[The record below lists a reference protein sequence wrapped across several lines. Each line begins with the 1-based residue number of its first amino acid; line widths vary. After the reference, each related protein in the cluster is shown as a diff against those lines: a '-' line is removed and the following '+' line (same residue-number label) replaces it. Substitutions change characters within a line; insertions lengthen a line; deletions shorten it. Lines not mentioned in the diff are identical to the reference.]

1 MNTLDF
7 LMQGFAVAFQWQNI
21 LFAFLGVLIGTAVG
35 VLPGIGPMNGVAL
48 LLPVTAS
55 LTIGMS
61 PENAAASALI
71 LLAGIYYGAM
81 YGGSTTS
88 ILLNTPGESA
98 SVMTTIDGYQMAKN
112 GRAGA
117 ALAISAIGSFVAGI
131 VALLGLILLAKPLSL
146 LAIKFGPAEYFALMV
161 LGLLA
166 VTGLVGKSMTKA
178 MMMMMLGLALGTIG
192 IDAVS
197 GSARFTFDIPV
208 LYSGISFLT
217 IAVGLFALGEVFK
230 TVLEKDSTNRKMA
243 KITRVMPTKQDMKDS
258 SMPIVRGS
266 ILGFFIGVLP
276 GAGATIASSFSYV
289 LEKKISKDPSK
300 FGKGAI
306 EGVAA
311 PETANNAAAGGALI
325 PLLTLGIPGSGTTA
339 IMMGAFI
346 MYNIQPG
353 PLLFQNHP
361 NVVWGLIA
369 SMFVGNLMLLILNM
383 PMVKV
388 FAKLIDTPI
397 KYLMPLII
405 AFSVF
410 GVYAVQFTTFDLML
424 LLVCGVFGY
433 FLSKNDFPLPPLVLA
448 LVLGPMLENNLMR
461 ALTLS
466 NGDYMIFLQKPL
478 AAVFLA
484 TASLWIVVPQVLKM
498 RSKAKI
504 KKQKEILESQFSPK

>member
-7 LMQGFAVAFQWQNI
+7 LLQGFSVAFQWQNI
-21 LFAFLGVLIGTAVG
+21 VFAFVGVLIGTAVG

-48 LLPVTAS
+48 LLPITAS
-55 LTIGMS
+55 LTAGLS
-61 PENAAASALI
+61 PDNAAASALI

-98 SVMTTIDGYQMAKN
+98 SVMTTLDGYQMAKN

-131 VALLGLILLAKPLSL
+131 VALAGLILLAKPLSKI
-146 LAIKFGPAEYFALMV
+146 AINFGPAEYFALMV

-166 VTGLVGKSMTKA
+166 VSGLVGKSMTKA
-178 MMMMMLGLALGTIG
+178 LIMMLTGLAIGTIG

-197 GSARFTFDIPV
+197 GSARFTFDVPV

-230 TVLEKDSTNRKMA
+230 TVLENEKLDGRIA
-243 KITRVMPTKQDMKDS
+243 KINRVMPTKQDMKDS
-258 SMPIVRGS
+258 AMPIARSSV
-266 ILGFFIGVLP
+266 LGFLVGVLP
-276 GAGATIASSFSYV
+276 GAGATIASSFAYV
-289 LEKKISKDPSK
+289 MEKKISKDPSK

-353 PLLFQNHP
+353 PLLFTNHP

-369 SMFVGNLMLLILNM
+369 SMFVGNLMLLVLNM
-383 PMVKV
+383 PLVKI

-410 GVYAVQFTTFDLML
+410 GVYAVQYTRFDLL
-424 LLVCGVFGY
+424 LLIACGVLGY
-433 FLSKNDFPLPPLVLA
+433 FLAKNDFPLPPLVLA
-448 LVLGPMLENNLMR
+448 LVLGPMLENNMMR

-466 NGDYMIFLQKPL
+466 NGDYMIFLQKPVS
-478 AAVFLA
+478 AVFLA
-484 TASLWIVVPQVLKM
+484 IAALWIIVPMILNAKKKKSIQ
-498 RSKAKI
+498 SKI
-504 KKQKEILESQFSPK
+504 KKELFVG

>member
-1 MNTLDF
+1 MNTIDF
-7 LMQGFAVAFQWQNI
+7 LLQGFNIAFQWHNL

-48 LLPVTAS
+48 LLPITAS
-55 LTIGMS
+55 LTSILS
-61 PENAAASALI
+61 PEQAAASAII

-98 SVMTTIDGYQMAKN
+98 SVMTTLDGYQMAKQ

-131 VALLGLILLAKPLSL
+131 VSLIGLIVLAKPLSM
-146 LAIKFGPAEYFALMV
+146 LAIKFGPAEYFSLMV

-166 VTGLVGKSMTKA
+166 VSGLVGKSMTKA
-178 MMMMMLGLALGTIG
+178 LMMLILGLMLGTVG
-192 IDAVS
+192 VDAVS
-197 GSARFTFDIPV
+197 GSARFTYDIPV
-208 LYSGISFLT
+208 LYSGLSFLT

-230 TVLEKDSTNRKMA
+230 TILEKETSEGGMA
-243 KITRVMPTKQDMKDS
+243 KIGRLLPTKQDMKDS
-258 SMPIVRGS
+258 AGPITRGS
-266 ILGFFIGVLP
+266 ILGFLIGILP

-289 LEKKISKDPSK
+289 LEKKLSKNPEK
-300 FGKGAI
+300 FGNGAI

-311 PETANNAAAGGALI
+311 PETANNSAAGGAMI

-339 IMMGAFI
+339 ILMGAFI
-346 MYNIQPG
+346 MYNITPG

-369 SMFVGNLMLLILNM
+369 SMFVGNLMLLILNL
-383 PMVKV
+383 PLVKV
-388 FAKLIDTPI
+388 FAKLVDTPT
-397 KYLMPLII
+397 KYLLPLII

-424 LLVCGVFGY
+424 LLFCGVLGY
-433 FLSKNDFPLPPLVLA
+433 FLAKNDFPLPPLVLA
-448 LVLGPMLENNLMR
+448 LVLGPMLENNMMR

-466 NGDYMIFLQKPL
+466 NGDYMIFLQKPVS
-478 AAVFLA
+478 AVFLILA
-484 TASLWIVVPQVLKM
+484 ALWLLFPFI
-498 RSKAKI
+498 SKWI
-504 KKQKEILESQFSPK
+504 KKNKSKSESNPLDEAV